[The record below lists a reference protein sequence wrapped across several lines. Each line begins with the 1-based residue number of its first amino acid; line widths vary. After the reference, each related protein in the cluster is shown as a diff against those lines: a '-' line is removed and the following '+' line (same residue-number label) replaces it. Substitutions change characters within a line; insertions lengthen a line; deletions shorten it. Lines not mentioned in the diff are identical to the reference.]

1 MENKDDV
8 RQHSKMA
15 ENKDDV
21 RQHSKMATI
30 CHILVRMLQ

>member
-30 CHILVRMLQ
+30 CQILVRMLQ